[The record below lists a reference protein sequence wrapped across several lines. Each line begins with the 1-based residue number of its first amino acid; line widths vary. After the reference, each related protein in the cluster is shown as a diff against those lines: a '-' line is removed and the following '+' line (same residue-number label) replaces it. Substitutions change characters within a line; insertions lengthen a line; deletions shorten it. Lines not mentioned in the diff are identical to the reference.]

1 MKQEKALEQ
10 AILQGIK
17 AGAGRTVIKQAARAA
32 CAALPEREAPGRD
45 RRKALCRAAAFLVPV
60 LAVWLIFP
68 LWAEP
73 KPRFPRAGGGA
84 AEFIFAPDC
93 QFETPETGTLYT
105 LATETGL
112 SEELRSWLS
121 EEGFTLIEDG
131 GGSWSASREI
141 KEESGGLPSDEEAKA
156 LAREFAE
163 RWRLW
168 DGNLGEPA
176 VSSRSRSGDGRELS
190 TGVSFSPKID
200 GLPVYGFYR
209 VEIVFWC
216 NGAISAINKMG
227 NPPRNGEEIR
237 LKNEEQIRREV
248 KSHPE
253 RVGLS
258 KESGGKKQTVAR
270 CRPAYYADGQTA
282 GGTCRA
288 YPVYELLDSEGA
300 VLGLLDARR

>member
-1 MKQEKALEQ
+1 MKQEKALDQ

-17 AGAGRTVIKQAARAA
+17 AGAGEETVKQAVRAA
-32 CAALPEREAPGRD
+32 CAALPERDAPGRD
-45 RRKALCRAAAFLVPV
+45 RRKALCWTAAFLVPV
-60 LAVWLIFP
+60 LAVLLVFP
-68 LWAEP
+68 PWAAP
-73 KPRFPRAGGGA
+73 KPRFARAGGGA
-84 AEFIFAPDC
+84 AEFTFAPDC
-93 QFETPETGTLYT
+93 QFETPETGILYT

-112 SEELRSWLS
+112 SEELWSWLS

-141 KEESGGLPSDEEAKA
+141 KEESGDLPSDEEAKA
-156 LAREFAE
+156 LARKFVE

-168 DGNLGEPA
+168 NGNLGEPA
-176 VSSRSRSGDGRELS
+176 VSSRSQSGDGRELS
-190 TGVSFSPKID
+190 TGVSFYPKID

-209 VEIVFWC
+209 VEVVFWC
-216 NGAISAINKMG
+216 NGEISAVHKMG

-258 KESGGKKQTVAR
+258 KESGGTKQTVAQ

-282 GGTCRA
+282 GGACRA
-288 YPVYELLDSEGA
+288 YPVYVLLDSEGA